1 MTRTLAAVAAGGRLM
16 VSKSRQISCQSRMV
30 LDNEH

>member
-16 VSKSRQISCQSRMV
+16 MSKSRQISCQSRTAM
-30 LDNEH
+30 DNEQ